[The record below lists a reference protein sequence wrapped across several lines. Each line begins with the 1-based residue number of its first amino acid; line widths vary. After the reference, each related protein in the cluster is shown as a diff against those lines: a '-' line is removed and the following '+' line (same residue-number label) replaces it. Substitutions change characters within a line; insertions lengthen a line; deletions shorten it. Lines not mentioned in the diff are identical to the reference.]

1 MGSRRAKAVFRC
13 TSATCSVSVPRRAI
27 PFSSVNRKGKTGYDP
42 SLQRHHLLPKQ
53 LLAERSFGQMFSQI
67 GRGSVG
73 FDDFRANGLLLPA
86 TEEATLRTGMPL
98 HRGPHRQYNELV
110 IERVGC
116 VEAQWVKDSKSDTEQ
131 ALFVALMRLH
141 LLQSALRRRL
151 LSEKR
156 RMILNRKDPLGTGF
170 DFTELDAMAEALWK
184 AT

>member
-1 MGSRRAKAVFRC
+1 
-13 TSATCSVSVPRRAI
+13 
-27 PFSSVNRKGKTGYDP
+27 
-42 SLQRHHLLPKQ
+42 
-53 LLAERSFGQMFSQI
+53 MFSQI
-67 GRGSVG
+67 GRGTVG

-86 TEEATLRTGMPL
+86 TQEATLRTGMPL
-98 HRGPHRQYNELV
+98 HRGPHRQYNALV

-116 VEAQWVKDSKSDTEQ
+116 VEAQWVKDNKSDTEQ
-131 ALFVALMRLH
+131 AMLVAIMRLH